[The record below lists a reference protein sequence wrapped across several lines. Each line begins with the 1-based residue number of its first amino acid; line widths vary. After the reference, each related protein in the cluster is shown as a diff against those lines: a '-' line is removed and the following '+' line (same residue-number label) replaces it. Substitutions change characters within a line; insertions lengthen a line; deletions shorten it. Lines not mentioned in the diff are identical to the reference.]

1 MKQDDDKNESLEQMQ
16 KKLASCIHDSKN
28 TWLLGS
34 AIPRAASI
42 ISCAHIIAMS
52 SVHERAAAKVADAGK
67 ASAKEV
73 ADAGKA
79 SAKEVADA
87 AKASAK
93 EVADAAKASAKE
105 VADAAKVS
113 ASILGLATLAAAV
126 VASRGRQAP
135 SITYCGRPAPLTRG
149 RGRVPRPFN

>member
-52 SVHERAAAKVADAGK
+52 SVHERAATK
-67 ASAKEV
+67 V

-93 EVADAAKASAKE
+93 EVADAAKVS
-105 VADAAKVS
+105 AKVS
-113 ASILGLATLAAAV
+113 ASLDLQHWLPQWWLL
-126 VASRGRQAP
+126 VA
-135 SITYCGRPAPLTRG
+135 GRPHLLLIVAG
-149 RGRVPRPFN
+149 RPH

>member
-52 SVHERAAAKVADAGK
+52 SVHERAATK
-67 ASAKEV
+67 V

-87 AKASAK
+87 AK
-93 EVADAAKASAKE
+93 VAKE

-113 ASILGLATLAAAV
+113 ASIIGLATLAAAV